1 MYMDEQENDAR
12 KLKFDMKKEK
22 YIKKEPVPFL
32 LYEQAMN
39 CYLWLNMFWFLH
51 IYSAE
56 ELGVFYQSH
65 YQGF

>member
-39 CYLWLNMFWFLH
+39 CYL
-51 IYSAE
+51 
-56 ELGVFYQSH
+56 
-65 YQGF
+65 